1 MHSIAVTWILE
12 PGTLIIG
19 KNMTLTCTINS
30 VDTIDLAVTRQWS
43 KGTELIAYNGH
54 LDKPLKYSEILTTKN
69 EFRLLIKNISV
80 SDVTSVYQCQYS
92 FETYTKGLDINTEN
106 FECK

>member
-1 MHSIAVTWILE
+1 MLE
-12 PGTLIIG
+12 PGILIIG
-19 KNMTLTCTINS
+19 NNITLTCKINS

-54 LDKPLKYSEILTTKN
+54 LDKPSKYSEILTKKN
-69 EFRLLIKNISV
+69 EFSLLIKNLTV
-80 SDVTSVYQCQYS
+80 SDVTSIYQCQYS
-92 FETYTKGLDINTEN
+92 FETCTKGLAINTAN